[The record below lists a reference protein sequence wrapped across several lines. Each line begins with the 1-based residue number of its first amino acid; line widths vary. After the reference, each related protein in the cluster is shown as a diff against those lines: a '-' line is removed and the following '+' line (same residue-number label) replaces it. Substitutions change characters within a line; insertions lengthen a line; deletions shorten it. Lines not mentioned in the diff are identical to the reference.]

1 MAQNY
6 PAHIYEPIRR
16 EVTNSYLRH
25 ELRKYFP
32 SVANWQEVDG
42 DIEKW
47 FDGSAEL
54 YPVRD
59 YWNGVHGIMMG
70 FKLYNQLLSYITAE
84 NVIWKKEK
92 IKLGELAF
100 SDFGEYIPRRRL
112 DIEPVIVTQK
122 GIDGI
127 DKMVVYDGNNRVNQ
141 AVKSRETE
149 IEAFVGRFSD
159 ARRQPE
165 NYWLPTSV
173 LMEIIDY
180 AKRVFL
186 EKDEVSY
193 QSFAAVL
200 KKMLSFSESAKFEVK
215 DRAVHGPEEFKTKL
229 LKDLGLV

>member
-1 MAQNY
+1 MQQIY

-16 EVTNSYLRH
+16 EVANSYLRH
-25 ELRKYFP
+25 ELAKYLPSMTGEWRK
-32 SVANWQEVDG
+32 

-84 NVIWKKEK
+84 NVTWSRGK
-92 IKLGELAF
+92 IGLVDLTY
-100 SDFGEYIPRRRL
+100 SDFGDSVPRKRR
-112 DIEPVIVTQK
+112 DNEPVIVTQK
-122 GIDGI
+122 EVDGV

-159 ARRQPE
+159 AHRQPK

-180 AKRVFL
+180 AKRVYI
-186 EKDEVSY
+186 EKDEALY
-193 QSFAAVL
+193 RSFAAVL

-215 DRAVHGPEEFKTKL
+215 DRAVHGPEEFKARL
-229 LKDLGLV
+229 LKDLGFV